1 MSKHFRIHAFVVAA
15 FLAAMFVSTALPA
28 AAASCESLAGLKL
41 PDTTITMAQSVAAG
55 AFTVPAAGRGA
66 APRFDDLPAFC
77 RVAATLKPSTD
88 SDIKIEVWL
97 PASGWNG
104 KFEAVGNGGWNGNID
119 INALATGLR
128 RGYATSSTD
137 TGHEGGGGPWMQR
150 PEKLIDFGYRAVHE
164 MAVKAKAIVA
174 AYYGNGAQLS
184 YFNGCS
190 AGGRQA
196 LKEAQRFP
204 EDFDGII
211 AGAPALNTTGRAA
224 FSMYVAQAMHKDEAS
239 YIPASKYPLIHNAVL
254 DACDAG
260 DGVKDGVLENPKVCQ
275 FDPKLLECKSGDAAT
290 CLTAPQV
297 ESARKSYTAVVNPR
311 SKQEIFPGLEPG
323 SELGWATFGSPQP
336 FGLGAQM
343 FQYMVFKDANWD
355 YKTLNFDTDMALTHK
370 IENGTINAQDPNLK
384 PFFAHGGKLIHYHGW
399 SDPQIT
405 PMSSVNY
412 YKSVL
417 ETMGDAGKV
426 KDNYRLFMVPGM
438 AHCGGGDGTSSF
450 DMLSTLEQW
459 VEKHKAPE
467 QILASRNR
475 NGAVDRTRP
484 LCPYP
489 QVATYKG
496 SGSTDEAAN
505 FVCKATKY

>member
-1 MSKHFRIHAFVVAA
+1 
-15 FLAAMFVSTALPA
+15 
-28 AAASCESLAGLKL
+28 
-41 PDTTITMAQSVAAG
+41 MAQSVAAG
-55 AFTVPAAGRGA
+55 AFTVPAGGRGA

-77 RVAATLKPSTD
+77 RVAATLKPSSD
-88 SDIKIEVWL
+88 SDINIEVWL

-104 KFEAVGNGGWNGNID
+104 KFQAVGNGGWNGNID
-119 INALATGLR
+119 TNALATGLR
-128 RGYATSSTD
+128 RGYAASSTD
-137 TGHEGGGGPWMQR
+137 TGHQGGGGPWMQR
-150 PEKLIDFGYRAVHE
+150 PEKVTDFGYRAVHE
-164 MAVKAKAIVA
+164 MALKAKAIVA
-174 AYYGNGAQLS
+174 AYYGNGAQFS
-184 YFNGCS
+184 YFVGCS

-204 EDFDGII
+204 EDFDGIV

-224 FSMYVAQAMHKDEAS
+224 FSMYVAQAMHKEEAS

-254 DACDAG
+254 EACDAG
-260 DGVKDGVLENPKVCQ
+260 DGVKDGVLENPKVCK
-275 FDPKLLECKSGDAAT
+275 FDPKVLECKGGDAAT

-297 ESARKSYTAVVNPR
+297 ESARKSYTAALNPR

-323 SELGWATFGSPQP
+323 SELGWATFASPQP

-355 YKTLNFDTDMALTHK
+355 YKTLNFDTDMALTDK

-384 PFFAHGGKLIHYHGW
+384 PFFARGGKLIHYHGW
-399 SDPQIT
+399 ADPQIT

-417 ETMGDAGKV
+417 DTMGSAGKV

-450 DMLSTLEQW
+450 DMLSALEQW
-459 VEKHKAPE
+459 VEKHKAPD
-467 QILASRNR
+467 QIFASRSR

-489 QVATYKG
+489 QAATYKG
-496 SGSTDEAAN
+496 SGSTEDAAN
-505 FVCKATKY
+505 FVCK

>member
-1 MSKHFRIHAFVVAA
+1 MSKHINTHAVVAA
-15 FLAAMFVSTALPA
+15 VLVAMVMFNPLSA
-28 AAASCESLAGLKL
+28 AAATCESLAGLQL
-41 PDTTITMAQSVAAG
+41 PHTTITMAQSVAAG
-55 AFTVPAAGRGA
+55 AFTVPAGGRGA

-77 RVAATLKPSTD
+77 RVAATLKPSSD
-88 SDIKIEVWL
+88 SDINIEVWL

-104 KFEAVGNGGWNGNID
+104 KFQAVGNGGWNGNID
-119 INALATGLR
+119 TNALATGLR
-128 RGYATSSTD
+128 RGYAASSTD
-137 TGHEGGGGPWMQR
+137 TGHQGGGGPWMQR
-150 PEKLIDFGYRAVHE
+150 PEKVTDFGYRAVHE
-164 MAVKAKAIVA
+164 MALKAKAIVA
-174 AYYGNGAQLS
+174 AYYGNGAQFS
-184 YFNGCS
+184 YFVGCS

-204 EDFDGII
+204 EDFDGIV

-224 FSMYVAQAMHKDEAS
+224 FSMYVAQAMHKEEAS

-254 DACDAG
+254 EACDAG
-260 DGVKDGVLENPKVCQ
+260 DGVKDGVLENPKVCK
-275 FDPKLLECKSGDAAT
+275 FDPKVLECKGGDAAT

-297 ESARKSYTAVVNPR
+297 ESARKSYTAALNPR

-323 SELGWATFGSPQP
+323 SELGWATFASPQP

-355 YKTLNFDTDMALTHK
+355 YKTLNFDTDMALTDK

-384 PFFAHGGKLIHYHGW
+384 PFFARGGKLIHYHGW
-399 SDPQIT
+399 ADPQIT

-417 ETMGDAGKV
+417 DTMGSAGKV

-450 DMLSTLEQW
+450 DMLSALEQW
-459 VEKHKAPE
+459 VEKHKAPD
-467 QILASRNR
+467 QIFASRSR

-489 QVATYKG
+489 QAATYKG
-496 SGSTDEAAN
+496 SGSTEDAAN
-505 FVCKATKY
+505 FVCK

>member
-1 MSKHFRIHAFVVAA
+1 
-15 FLAAMFVSTALPA
+15 
-28 AAASCESLAGLKL
+28 
-41 PDTTITMAQSVAAG
+41 
-55 AFTVPAAGRGA
+55 
-66 APRFDDLPAFC
+66 
-77 RVAATLKPSTD
+77 
-88 SDIKIEVWL
+88 
-97 PASGWNG
+97 
-104 KFEAVGNGGWNGNID
+104 
-119 INALATGLR
+119 
-128 RGYATSSTD
+128 
-137 TGHEGGGGPWMQR
+137 
-150 PEKLIDFGYRAVHE
+150 
-164 MAVKAKAIVA
+164 
-174 AYYGNGAQLS
+174 
-184 YFNGCS
+184 
-190 AGGRQA
+190 
-196 LKEAQRFP
+196 
-204 EDFDGII
+204 
-211 AGAPALNTTGRAA
+211 
-224 FSMYVAQAMHKDEAS
+224 
-239 YIPASKYPLIHNAVL
+239 
-254 DACDAG
+254 
-260 DGVKDGVLENPKVCQ
+260 
-275 FDPKLLECKSGDAAT
+275 
-290 CLTAPQV
+290 
-297 ESARKSYTAVVNPR
+297 
-311 SKQEIFPGLEPG
+311 
-323 SELGWATFGSPQP
+323 
-336 FGLGAQM
+336 M

-496 SGSTDEAAN
+496 SGSMDEAAN
-505 FVCKATKY
+505 FVCNATKY